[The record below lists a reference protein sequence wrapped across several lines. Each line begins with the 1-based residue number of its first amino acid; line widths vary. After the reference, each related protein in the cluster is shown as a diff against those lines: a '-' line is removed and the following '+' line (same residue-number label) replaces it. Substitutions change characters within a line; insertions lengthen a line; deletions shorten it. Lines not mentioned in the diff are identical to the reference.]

1 LLGGGV
7 YWVKRIIEIVDIM
20 EELADMRGKL
30 YLLVEEKVDILVQE
44 EVIIDLE
51 RRGTGMR
58 FEP

>member
-1 LLGGGV
+1 
-7 YWVKRIIEIVDIM
+7 
-20 EELADMRGKL
+20 MRGKL

>member
-1 LLGGGV
+1 LGGGV

>member
-1 LLGGGV
+1 MLGGGV